1 MLIVFI
7 AVHLF
12 GVHSKLLF
20 QLNPDKVKTISGN
33 IMVFSFNDITENNIT
48 AIIFALSYS
57 IATAVI
63 LTLSYD
69 KKYMLYIIT
78 LVFGLLDGAGVF
90 IYYNVKLENFVI
102 WGSVY
107 YAIYTFVII
116 ISAGYYR
123 LKNEPDL
130 SKKTDESQLTELI
143 KTAKPRNRFE
153 NRNEYSDEEKKK
165 LELKVLEL
173 NEQGRKQVDIAKE
186 LNCSQPL
193 VSKILKKYQ
202 SN

>member
-1 MLIVFI
+1 MLIGFI

-57 IATAVI
+57 IATSVI

-78 LVFGLLDGAGVF
+78 LVFGLLDGVGVF

-107 YAIYTFVII
+107 YAIYTFIII

-130 SKKTDESQLTELI
+130 SKKTDESLLTELI

-173 NEQGRKQVDIAKE
+173 SEKGRKQVDIAKE

>member
-173 NEQGRKQVDIAKE
+173 SEQGRKQVDIAKE

>member
-1 MLIVFI
+1 MLIGFI

-107 YAIYTFVII
+107 YAIYTFIII

-153 NRNEYSDEEKKK
+153 NRNEYSGEEKKK